1 MIDYDEDGGGEV
13 YKIKEVAD
21 MVGISVRTL
30 HHYDEIGLLKPE
42 SVTEAGYRLYS
53 EKDLEKLQQIL
64 FFKELDFDLKTIKE
78 ILNDPNFDR
87 KRALELHRQLLIKK
101 RDRLNKII
109 ECVENTIE
117 SVERGIKMSK
127 ENMFKAFDMSEIEK
141 HQQKYAEE
149 TKQKYGHT
157 DAYKESMEKT
167 SKYTK
172 NDWENIMQRAS
183 EIYTEI
189 ASLMDRSPED
199 EEVQRAV
206 AKWRQHITD
215 NFYYCTI
222 DIFRGLGE
230 LYVLDERFKN
240 NIDKIKEGLAEF
252 LSEAIKIYCER
263 AKE

>member
-1 MIDYDEDGGGEV
+1 M

-42 SVTEAGYRLYS
+42 SITQAGYRLYT
-53 EKDLEKLQQIL
+53 EKNLEKLQQIL

-78 ILNDPNFDR
+78 ILDDPDFDR

-117 SVERGIKMSK
+117 SAERGIKMSK
-127 ENMFKAFDMSEIEK
+127 ENMFNAFDMSEIEK
-141 HQQKYAEE
+141 YQKKYAEE

-157 DAYKESMEKT
+157 NAYKESMEKT

-172 NDWENIMQRAS
+172 NDWSDIMQKAS
-183 EIYTEI
+183 EIYIEI
-189 ASLMDRSPED
+189 ASLMDRSPDDED
-199 EEVQRAV
+199 VQRAV
-206 AKWRQHITD
+206 KKWRQYITD
-215 NFYYCTI
+215 NFYNCTV

-230 LYVLDERFKN
+230 LYVSDERFKN

-252 LSEAIKIYCER
+252 LSEAIKIYCD
-263 AKE
+263 K